1 MKFNLPMQ
9 ELDIVP
15 EFEIDREALEKTA
28 QSNKEYKLTCK
39 VSKQKQILENTK
51 LKLMFSSP
59 HHLLSDLRC
68 NNINVGHKRPKC

>member
-15 EFEIDREALEKTA
+15 KFEIDTEDLEKIA

-39 VSKQKQILENTK
+39 VSKQKKNSKNTE

-59 HHLLSDLRC
+59 HHFQT
-68 NNINVGHKRPKC
+68 